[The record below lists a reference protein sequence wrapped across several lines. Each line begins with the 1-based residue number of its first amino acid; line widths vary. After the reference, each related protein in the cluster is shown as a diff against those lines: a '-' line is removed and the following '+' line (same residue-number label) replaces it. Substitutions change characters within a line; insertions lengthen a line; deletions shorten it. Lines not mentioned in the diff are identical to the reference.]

1 MSVKGSDGTFDRGLY
16 LEPPV
21 LDTPGMLALGRALM
35 YLAPTPP
42 PSDLLVPLR
51 RLKQAWDE
59 LQNSTLKPKE
69 SGRHEN
75 RQPTDVVMDNAWTAL
90 YERLRAYVL
99 LPESEVPRVRKAH
112 DLLRLLFPDGIAF
125 LKLPYEQEW
134 SESGNRLRLIDRLR
148 LGEDL
153 DALAG
158 PEFLAQVRRAH
169 DLYGRTLGV
178 SGETAPDSGPQEG
191 AHVRELR
198 MALGRS
204 ISHYALKVL
213 SLADD
218 DLPQVRR
225 LLAPLAEHQR
235 NVEKRP
241 SFARQTQPIHESKA
255 VTPSDRPSPLG
266 RNDSGIFRVA
276 TATEPNA
283 PKAMPTSDSGT
294 FRVNPDGSVRPM
306 GTTGDSGSIKTTESG
321 FFRPIPKKPPG

>member
-1 MSVKGSDGTFDRGLY
+1 MSAKGSDGAFDPGLY

-21 LDTPGMLALGRALM
+21 LDTPGMLALGRAIM

-42 PSDLLVPLR
+42 PPDLLMPLR

-59 LQNSTLKPKE
+59 LQNSTNKPKE
-69 SGRHEN
+69 SGRHES
-75 RQPTDVVMDNAWTAL
+75 RQPSDVIMDNSWTAL
-90 YERLRAYVL
+90 YERLRAYAL
-99 LPESEVPRVRKAH
+99 LPESEVPRVRRAH
-112 DLLRLLFPDGIAF
+112 DLLRLLFPDGIGF

-148 LGEDL
+148 LSDEL

-158 PEFLAQVRRAH
+158 PEFLVQVRRAH

-178 SGETAPDSGPQEG
+178 SGDAIPEPASEG

-235 NVEKRP
+235 SMERRP
-241 SFARQTQPIHESKA
+241 SFSRQTQPIHESKA
-255 VTPSDRPSPLG
+255 ITPSDRPPISRTDSGVFRVATESNAPKPLHTG
-266 RNDSGIFRVA
+266 DSGAYRIGADGTVRPIGDSGANRTDSGIFRV
-276 TATEPNA
+276 
-283 PKAMPTSDSGT
+283 
-294 FRVNPDGSVRPM
+294 
-306 GTTGDSGSIKTTESG
+306 
-321 FFRPIPKKPPG
+321 PKKPG